1 MLPDPFAAV
10 RLEHTQLRPFDTFND
25 EEREETQA
33 GIIDLYG
40 KHAPEDVVHEYDYN
54 QGTPSSNTV
63 QIWKNILVTTLAST
77 PEFQRIVLDEHLTP
91 GTHYMTTLRV
101 RTEWLIGL
109 YLPAFYH
116 HFSSFEEGYNKTLKD
131 MMKEVISISRV
142 ILEGLIDE
150 KDVEHL
156 NEINSGSSD
165 RPQIPHWS
173 TRPAVGKLFLLAQEE
188 KTTNFTR
195 ALTFDHLQDLGK
207 MLGDMPDAKKL
218 HARYGKTVAGASD
231 TLVDNFGKHALAR
244 LPNWAGLGKMIPIQ
258 VPKDFESLFMT
269 ALKDVDVADNAVDEY
284 EAATA
289 AVAES
294 LPDDA
299 RIEGISRDVATFDK
313 PMNLDRLADEMRK
326 NVDIG
331 KQPYAFYPNWKTPS
345 NKPIYFAKKPALSL
359 SQFDSQQGEDADSD
373 RAATVPLHRAAGFK
387 RARMI
392 SRDDMELD
400 EDEAVPQS
408 PEQVMQ
414 ECHEYLDELAG
425 EDSWHKQGFNSLFK
439 ELGTMCQRDK
449 KAQSEKFGSSE
460 FRGFST
466 FIMRDNWWHARCL
479 FHATKLLMAQK
490 TRPEKAKEA
499 RKIVDDAE
507 KRVAVILAMVGAGAN
522 DAMPWLLTME
532 HVQRAMWAD
541 IKTLMA
547 TETPYELRQVFTELV
562 LWINGTV
569 VNAYVLRCKVH
580 YASTAATVITKWY
593 KLLYEYNS
601 TCANPNCLR
610 LLPHPDRVQPQYV
623 RGVFS
628 VGTRETRNG
637 RKALRK
643 FISTNRDNAYDCLY
657 YVLRYIT
664 ADAETVVFIFWFSHL
679 YHNERCK
686 FARGKHPI
694 VAF

>member
-10 RLEHTQLRPFDTFND
+10 RLEHTQLKPFDTLND

-40 KHAPEDVVHEYDYN
+40 KHAPEDVVHEYGYK

-63 QIWKNILVTTLAST
+63 QKWRNILVTCLAST
-77 PEFQRIVLDEHLTP
+77 PEFQRIVMDECLTP

-116 HFSSFEEGYNKTLKD
+116 HFSSFEEGYTKTLKG
-131 MMKEVISISRV
+131 MMEEVVHLSRS
-142 ILEGLIDE
+142 ILEGIIDE
-150 KDVEHL
+150 KDVERL
-156 NEINSGSSD
+156 NEIASGSSD
-165 RPQIPHWS
+165 RPQIPHWG
-173 TRPAVGKLFLLAQEE
+173 TKPAIGKLFHLAQEE
-188 KTTNFTR
+188 KTTNFSR

-207 MLGDMPDAKKL
+207 MLEDMSGANKL

-231 TLVDNFGKHALAR
+231 TLVDIFGKHALAR
-244 LPNWAGLGKMIPIQ
+244 LPNWAGLGKLNPIQ
-258 VPKDFESLFMT
+258 VPKDFESLFMA
-269 ALKDVDVADNAVDEY
+269 ALKDVDVADNSVDEY
-284 EAATA
+284 DAATA

-313 PMNLDRLADEMRK
+313 PMNFDRVAEDMRK
-326 NVDIG
+326 TVDIG
-331 KQPYAFYPNWKTPS
+331 KQPYVFYPNWKTPS

-359 SQFDSQQGEDADSD
+359 SQFDSQQGEDVGSN
-373 RAATVPLHRAAGFK
+373 RATTVPLHRAAGFK

-425 EDSWHKQGFNSLFK
+425 DDSWHKQGFNSLFK
-439 ELGTMCQRDK
+439 ELGTLCQRDK
-449 KAQSEKFGSSE
+449 KAESEKFGSSE

-479 FHATKLLMAQK
+479 FHGTKLLMAQK
-490 TRPEKAKEA
+490 TRPEKGKEA
-499 RKIVDDAE
+499 RKIVEDAE
-507 KRVAVILAMVGAGAN
+507 KRVAVVLAMIGAGAN
-522 DAMPWLLTME
+522 DSMPWLLTME

-541 IKTLMA
+541 IKTLMGS
-547 TETPYELRQVFTELV
+547 ETPYELRQVFTELV

-569 VNAYVLRCKVH
+569 VNAYVLRCNVH
-580 YASTAATVITKWY
+580 YASTADTVITKWY

-637 RKALRK
+637 RKALRR

-657 YVLRYIT
+657 YVLRYIL